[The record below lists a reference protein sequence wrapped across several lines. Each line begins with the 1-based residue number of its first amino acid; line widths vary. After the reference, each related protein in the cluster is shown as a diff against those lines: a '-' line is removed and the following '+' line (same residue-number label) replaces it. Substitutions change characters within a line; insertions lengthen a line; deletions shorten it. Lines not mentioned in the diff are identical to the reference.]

1 MQCNGGSKAPIHLSG
16 RGRCSLVYIRP
27 GVYGLGIV
35 PEHIQSRTCNNT
47 KSVILIKIKLALGNV
62 VMEATDM
69 YRKNPYGTT
78 VNGFQS
84 LLVVTEGFVWV
95 AVVVPDPPFLLYF
108 FNVN

>member
-35 PEHIQSRTCNNT
+35 PEHIQSRTWNNI
-47 KSVILIKIKLALGNV
+47 KSVILIKIKL
-62 VMEATDM
+62 DM